1 MNKRFKWLSRLIAP
15 AKNAM
20 NLSTQ
25 FLKYGNKG
33 MRPNWTDVVI
43 SDQDLYSGYGYAA
56 IRNRASNVARIA
68 SSNVRTVS
76 EIEDLK
82 HPYLEALDRSKF
94 SIYQFWR
101 DISTYLDL
109 EGVYYLMAVR
119 NFNENR
125 VGRVQEFK
133 LLNPYNIKRILDKD
147 KLEVTGYVEAKK
159 GFVREIPKEMIIE
172 IKDLNPFDEDKPFA
186 MTDAAKESQFILK
199 TAGDYTRHS
208 LKHNIT
214 APGIMTTDVVLSD
227 EEFENFV
234 ARVRNHT
241 KGEPVFGNGSGSITW
256 SNMQS
261 ELNKAAL
268 KDVNEINRDALF
280 AVSGVSK
287 TIMGIEQSGTTRET
301 SRVQRELNIENH
313 ILPQIQL
320 ILDSLNLDYRLRYP
334 NEYQNN
340 KAKLVVDNPLES
352 DHDADLKEIEVFKE
366 RLDLYLTLINKGID
380 KDIASDY
387 VMGEVGLDQIDIS
400 EADEIDE
407 TENNEEVKEFVKNE
421 VDTEREGII
430 QQQEGALRN
439 AILNIENQLVMSA
452 LGRISKYEKKRKNQV
467 ELEDELD
474 LITKT
479 DKKRNIN
486 ELAMVLATFYGI
498 IFSLRGKEWMD
509 DRKGEFALD
518 GEFSFTKAKERINS
532 LAEKVADSHV
542 NTISEDIFKIARE
555 SALAGKSV
563 IEIEN
568 DLKNRFAK
576 EISEV
581 RAKTISRTETNRAFT
596 LAQYEADLQFTE
608 QNNLEGRVFKK
619 WRTRSANPCEFCRA
633 LANEPAIPIEKNFR
647 SLGDKIVVGE
657 GKNKKELLVDFVDLE
672 AGNAHPNCS
681 CEYELI
687 IENASNSLLIER
699 LEKKYQEADKQ
710 SEEAK
715 KLLEEIKKEKAKV
728 KADRKRVK
736 KTIKEIEEVI

>member
-33 MRPNWTDVVI
+33 MRPNWTDVII

-68 SSNVRTVS
+68 SNNVRTVS

-186 MTDAAKESQFILK
+186 MTDAAKESQFTLK

-340 KAKLVVDNPLES
+340 EAKLVVDNPLES
-352 DHDADLKEIEVFKE
+352 DHDADLKETEVFKE

-387 VMGEVGLDQIDIS
+387 VMGEVGLDKIDIS
-400 EADEIDE
+400 EVDEIDE
-407 TENNEEVKEFVKNE
+407 TENNEEVKEFVKNK

-452 LGRISKYEKKRKNQV
+452 LGRIGRYEKKRKNQV

-498 IFSLRGKEWMD
+498 VFSLRGKEWMD

-518 GEFSFTKAKERINS
+518 GEFSFAKAK
-532 LAEKVADSHV
+532 
-542 NTISEDIFKIARE
+542 
-555 SALAGKSV
+555 
-563 IEIEN
+563 
-568 DLKNRFAK
+568 
-576 EISEV
+576 
-581 RAKTISRTETNRAFT
+581 
-596 LAQYEADLQFTE
+596 
-608 QNNLEGRVFKK
+608 
-619 WRTRSANPCEFCRA
+619 
-633 LANEPAIPIEKNFR
+633 
-647 SLGDKIVVGE
+647 
-657 GKNKKELLVDFVDLE
+657 
-672 AGNAHPNCS
+672 
-681 CEYELI
+681 
-687 IENASNSLLIER
+687 
-699 LEKKYQEADKQ
+699 
-710 SEEAK
+710 
-715 KLLEEIKKEKAKV
+715 
-728 KADRKRVK
+728 
-736 KTIKEIEEVI
+736 